1 MPHHP
6 TESTPMTVAPP
17 SHRIRPIALG
27 VVLPGLLMLA
37 GFLRVWT
44 WLPRIPDPAVLHWGT
59 EGPDRTG
66 PFTQLLLVLGVLF
79 LVTWLPAAVFAVLSA
94 RHPVGRRLSV
104 GVSAGMGALYAGI
117 VVVTA
122 LPQVDAPAAED
133 VGAASWW
140 LGGVCVG
147 AFVLGI
153 LAALLAGD
161 APRGRATAAVPAD
174 APRAPVEPDA
184 AAPWVRTASVRA
196 EPAWWAVGAAWTVG
210 ALALSYATSQ
220 WWLVVVL
227 ILPVVLVLGS
237 VSWTVRIDREGLH
250 ARGLFGLPRLT
261 VRASEILR
269 ADVTSIRPFAEFGGW
284 GLRMRPDG
292 TTALVT
298 RRGEALRITT
308 AGQQHT
314 VVSLPDAAQAA
325 ALLNTMAQQTRL

>member
-1 MPHHP
+1 
-6 TESTPMTVAPP
+6 MTVAPPSHP

-27 VVLPGLLMLA
+27 VALPGVLMLA

-79 LVTWLPAAVFAVLSA
+79 LVTWLPAAVFAVFSA

-122 LPQVDAPAAED
+122 LPQVDVPTAED

-140 LGGVCVG
+140 LGVVGAG
-147 AFVLGI
+147 AFVLGA

-161 APRGRATAAVPAD
+161 APRGRATAAIPAD
-174 APRAPVEPDA
+174 APRAPVEPDT

-196 EPAWWAVGAAWTVG
+196 EPAWWAVGAAWSVG

-220 WWLVVVL
+220 WWLVAVL
-227 ILPVVLVLGS
+227 ILPVVLVLAS
-237 VSWTVRIDREGLH
+237 ASWTVRIDREGLH
-250 ARGLFGLPRLT
+250 ARGLFGLPRLR
-261 VRASEILR
+261 VRAAEILR
-269 ADVTSIRPFAEFGGW
+269 TDVTQVRPFAEFGGW
-284 GLRMRPDG
+284 GLRMHPDG

-298 RRGEALRITT
+298 RKGEALRITT

-314 VVSLPDAAQAA
+314 VVTLPDAAQAA